1 KYDSNG
7 NTINQD
13 SQRISNL
20 KHNGKNLDPNQEF
33 LVVTNNYRASGTFPG
48 IKDAQVVYS
57 SPDENRQAVMDY
69 IKETGK
75 ITPSKDNNWKIK
87 PVKTNAK

>member
-1 KYDSNG
+1 EDQQLFNPGYRSYNFDSIEGLTYEIDVTKKAKYDSNG

-33 LVVTNNYRASGTFPG
+33 LVVTNNYRASGTFPE
-48 IKDAQVVYS
+48 IKDA
-57 SPDENRQAVMDY
+57 
-69 IKETGK
+69 
-75 ITPSKDNNWKIK
+75 
-87 PVKTNAK
+87 